1 MSLVVTTNVSSLTAQ
16 RALAYADSLQ
26 GEAMQRLST
35 GSKINSASDDA
46 AGLAI
51 AQRMTAQVNGL
62 NMAVKNANDGIALTQ
77 SIEGAL
83 VEVSDMLQRLRELS
97 VQSANDTNT
106 GIDRKA
112 IQEEVDLLVA
122 EISRVSENT
131 RYNDMRVLDGSFI
144 NKQIQVGALGGETIS
159 VSNDSVSSDKL
170 GAYSITGDIVNA
182 SLGTG
187 AGVVTNATTAAD
199 DLIINGQ
206 NVSKTIDVAL
216 KDSAKAVSTKINDVS
231 GETGVTAV
239 AKTYGLLASESDV
252 DVTVSLKING
262 ASTGE
267 FVISKKSVADA
278 VDAINNTSGSTGVTA
293 QATADNKVRLYSS
306 EGEDILVEN
315 TSSDTSLRIQT
326 LGHDGSS
333 EVTQRYWNRATAAST
348 AVGTHSGST
357 DALTAQQ
364 DLGAKNGAYTLVR
377 KSDGQTFS
385 FTLAAATNGKAT
397 AAEIKTAIN
406 GISGV
411 DGFEVKSKNDSVDTT
426 MIVTSTAAFGDFD
439 IYFGGDVEDDTKRQ
453 TFDGIGSVVTWSG
466 AANVASPAGYILSN
480 TTTGETHTFNVAES
494 TANGFMEAAE
504 LQTAIN
510 GISGVSGFTVTTDP
524 STASAESTS
533 FALGDSAITAN
544 TSTLGSFGALQQIV
558 NVDLL
563 TAHQA
568 ATATSA
574 TAGDTVTIDF
584 GGETQVSY
592 TVVTSGNGDAANNRI
607 AKNATEAQLHTALGT
622 ILTNAGV
629 GYTVAKNASNNT
641 SDFKFTATGAI
652 TGALE
657 ISVGGAADLTATVS
671 QTGKAADTITFSGQG
686 ESIALA
692 VVASGATGLQVNAT
706 DDIDALAAAF
716 EANKSASS
724 DLSFSAGSDGSLV
737 VLNGTTGNRTDL
749 TAADLSYSVSSG
761 FTVVETVTQGN
772 PSNFVIHGSA
782 DFGAFDIL
790 SAAGAALSGTEGTTA
805 VTQAGDPNLLDVA
818 LAAGNSADDAAT
830 IQGTVQLSSSDL
842 FTVTQRSEETATNAL
857 TGASDTAPSN
867 STTATGSL
875 GNDNYFTTQAA
886 TLNTVSNIDLR
897 TQVGASDALAIIDGA
912 IEKIS
917 SMRSS
922 LGAVENR
929 LDHTVNNLMNISEKT
944 ESARSRIQDA
954 DFAAESAKLSKAQV
968 LKQAGVGMLAQ
979 ANASSQLVLQLLQ

>member
-1 MSLVVTTNVSSLTAQ
+1 MSLTVNTNVSSLTAQ

-97 VQSANDTNT
+97 VQAANDTNT

-112 IQEEVDLLVA
+112 IQEEVDLLIA
-122 EISRVSENT
+122 EISRVSQNT
-131 RYNDMRVLDGSFI
+131 RYNDMRVLDGTFI

-159 VSNDSVSSDKL
+159 VSNDSVSSDQL
-170 GAYSITGDIVNA
+170 GAYSITGDIINA

-216 KDSAKAVSTKINDVS
+216 KDSAKAVATKINDVS

-239 AKTYGLLASESDV
+239 GKTYGLLASESDV

-267 FVISKKSVADA
+267 FVISRKSVADA
-278 VDAINNTSGSTGVTA
+278 VNAINNTSGSTGVTA

-326 LGHDGSS
+326 LGHDGAA

-377 KSDGQTFS
+377 RSDGQTFS
-385 FTLAAATNGKAT
+385 FNLAATTNGQAT

-406 GISGV
+406 GISGI
-411 DGFEVKSKNDSVDTT
+411 DGFEVKSKDDSVDTT

-439 IYFGGDVEDDTKRQ
+439 IYFGGDVEDDTMRQ
-453 TFDGIGSVVTWSG
+453 TFDGIGSVVTWTGGAG
-466 AANVASPAGYILSN
+466 AANPAGYILSN

-504 LQTAIN
+504 LESALN

-524 STASAESTS
+524 STASAESTTMAIAGAS
-533 FALGDSAITAN
+533 ITAN
-544 TSTLGSFGALQQIV
+544 TSALTSFGALSQIE

-563 TAHQA
+563 TAHTG
-568 ATATSA
+568 ATATGA
-574 TAGDTVTIDF
+574 TAGDAITIDF
-584 GGETQVSY
+584 GGETQVTY
-592 TVVTSGNGDAANNRI
+592 TVVTSGNTDAANNYI
-607 AKNATEAQLHTALGT
+607 AVDASESDLHTALST
-622 ILTNAGV
+622 ILTAEGV
-629 GYTVAKNASNNT
+629 GYSVAKNASDNT
-641 SDFKFTATGAI
+641 SDFTFTATGAI
-652 TGALE
+652 TGNLE
-657 ISVGGAADLTATVS
+657 ISVAGAADLTATVA

-686 ESIALA
+686 ESIAID
-692 VVASGATGLQVNAT
+692 VVASGATGAQVNSG
-706 DDIDALAAAF
+706 DDMDALAAAF
-716 EANKSASS
+716 EANKSSGS
-724 DLSFSAGSDGSLV
+724 DLSFAANSSGELV
-737 VLNGTTGNRTDL
+737 ITNSTNGNRTDL
-749 TAADLSYSVSSG
+749 VAGDLTFSVHSG
-761 FTVVETVTQGN
+761 AVTPTVTQGN

-790 SAAGAALSGTEGTTA
+790 SAAGAALSGAEGTTA
-805 VTQAGDPNLLDVA
+805 VTQAGDLNLLDVA

-830 IQGTVQLSSSDL
+830 IQGTVRLSSSDL

-857 TGASDTAPSN
+857 TGVSDSAPSN
-867 STTATGSL
+867 SSTATGSL

-912 IEKIS
+912 IEKVS